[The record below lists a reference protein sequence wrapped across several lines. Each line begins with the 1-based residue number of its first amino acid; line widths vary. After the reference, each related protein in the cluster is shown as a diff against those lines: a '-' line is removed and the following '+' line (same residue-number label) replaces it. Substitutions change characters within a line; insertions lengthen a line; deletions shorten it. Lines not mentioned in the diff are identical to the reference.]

1 MDDKELDDIL
11 SQMIEQEKKESDNT
25 TNQSI
30 EDIKFPDLSQ
40 IYYDLTKQ
48 INQIDKSSD
57 DKNLNGLEETLIS
70 MLRPFLSKD
79 VLYEPIKEL
88 KEQFPEWLEKN
99 KTIITSEEFEKRIK
113 QYETVC
119 KIVELFEQST
129 EPPMEIVVD
138 LIQKMGQP
146 PHGLAQYLAE

>member
-1 MDDKELDDIL
+1 
-11 SQMIEQEKKESDNT
+11 MIEQEKKENSST

-30 EDIKFPDLSQ
+30 GDIQFPDLSQ
-40 IYYDLTKQ
+40 IYYDLINQ

-57 DKNLNGLEETLIS
+57 DKNLTGVEETLIS

-79 VLYEPIKEL
+79 ILYEPIKEL
-88 KEQFPEWLEKN
+88 KEQYPEWLEKN

-129 EPPMEIVVD
+129 EPPMEIIVE

-146 PHGLAQYLAE
+146 PHGLVQCLAE